1 VVCVR
6 YEEIWFG
13 TTRNDAT
20 VDGRSTVIRLDGNRY
35 RDSTRHTAT
44 TTTTTTNARPMV
56 KRMTM
61 KKTLALGALA
71 LASGSASVV
80 GANAATYATYSAMD
94 AAIASGA
101 APTITPTV
109 SFGADACVAN
119 TQTLKAGADSIT
131 VAWTGVNAGDTVDV
145 KLCYTD
151 IASKPW
157 RKFKDAVKKNKK
169 CKQTAVEK
177 DNLVVGATGTS
188 VTIPVELNIAP
199 AMYTIQVLSKDST
212 GGYTSYANDA
222 CAFTV
227 DTYERLP
234 TNLVGTMSFFI
245 AFSIIVATAGTWY
258 DYKKQNAAAAA
269 WSS

>member
-1 VVCVR
+1 MR
-6 YEEIWFG
+6 DG
-13 TTRNDAT
+13 TTRAT
-20 VDGRSTVIRLDGNRY
+20 H
-35 RDSTRHTAT
+35 RDDTPTDDEVMT
-44 TTTTTTNARPMV
+44 TT

-61 KKTLALGALA
+61 QKTLAIGALA
-71 LASGSASVV
+71 LVSGSASVI
-80 GANAATYATYSAMD
+80 GANAATYGTYSAMD

-101 APTITPTV
+101 APTITPSV
-109 SFGADACVAN
+109 SFGSSACVAN
-119 TQTLKAGADSIT
+119 TQTVKAGVDSIT

-157 RKFKDAVKKNKK
+157 RKYKDAVKKNKK

-199 AMYTIQVLSKDST
+199 ATYTIQVLSKDST

-222 CAFTV
+222 CAFKV
-227 DTYERLP
+227 ETYDRLP
-234 TNLVGTMSFFI
+234 SNLVGTMSFFI

-258 DYKKQNAAAAA
+258 DYKKQTAAAAA

>member
-1 VVCVR
+1 MPTKR
-6 YEEIWFG
+6 
-13 TTRNDAT
+13 
-20 VDGRSTVIRLDGNRY
+20 
-35 RDSTRHTAT
+35 T
-44 TTTTTTNARPMV
+44 TTTTTRA
-56 KRMTM
+56 
-61 KKTLALGALA
+61 LALGALA

-80 GANAATYATYSAMD
+80 GANAATYGTYSAMD

-101 APTITPTV
+101 APTITPSV
-109 SFGADACVAN
+109 SFGANACVAN
-119 TQTLKAGADSIT
+119 TQTLKAGVDSIT

-157 RKFKDAVKKNKK
+157 RKYKDDVKKNKK

-199 AMYTIQVLSKDST
+199 AKYTIQVLSKDST

-227 DTYERLP
+227 DTYDRLP
-234 TNLVGTMSFFI
+234 SNLVGTMSFFI

-258 DYKKQNAAAAA
+258 DYKKQTAAAAA